1 MRKYKSRVARR
12 SRRRARR
19 GTRKQSGGFFASL
32 FGFGKSQEPA
42 APPPVAP
49 AQSASFWD
57 NLNPFKPKKLES
69 DVTPAAAQNNNPPAT
84 GAADPPPQPQ
94 SANPA
99 ATGPNS
105 PPTSEMSGGRKTRH
119 RRRSPRRHRK

>member
-12 SRRRARR
+12 STRRARR
-19 GTRKQSGGFFASL
+19 GTRKQSGGAWYNPFTW
-32 FGFGKSQEPA
+32 GKNSDA

-49 AQSASFWD
+49 AQSASLWD
-57 NLNPFKPKKLES
+57 KLNPFKPKKLES

-84 GAADPPPQPQ
+84 GAATGAATADAAPVDAAPGSPPP
-94 SANPA
+94 
-99 ATGPNS
+99 
-105 PPTSEMSGGRKTRH
+105 EMNGGRKTRH